1 MIPAVLSSVAL
12 FAAAALG
19 ASLADIDH
27 VVLFMQ
33 ENRAFDHYFGTLYG
47 VRGFADPNVQINA
60 DGRSAFYN
68 QVNASLSNATDYLLP
83 WYINAQGGDFL
94 NGTQCMDAGSNGFG
108 SNHAALGNGSND
120 LWALLNTPQSLAYF
134 KRQDIPIQFAITD
147 GWTVADMYQQ
157 GVVAS
162 TNPNRVLW
170 QSGSINVPG
179 GNVNSTRGPVLD
191 NNVTPGC
198 DHLSLENY
206 LTGANVPT
214 TQNVSCFPYNW
225 KTVPEYLEELN
236 IPWWVYQAYD
246 NFGDN
251 GLPSFERY
259 IWDSTNTANDT
270 VNDLIVRGM
279 TMDWTG
285 SGAWSGGLDHFK
297 ADAAAGTL
305 PAVSWIIGPAE
316 LSEHPPYT
324 PRQGAW
330 LQKEVINAV
339 QSSPKYNNTILLIS
353 FDETGGWAD
362 HVVPFHSPEGT
373 PGEWVNNP
381 FTNTSTFAGPGFRTP
396 FYAVS
401 PYSRGGNVFTE
412 PADHTSQILFVEK
425 FLAAKGINFKSA
437 EINTWRR
444 EHMSDLTAM
453 FDFSTPD
460 SSFYTLPEGEL
471 PYQDALTGLLFGA
484 ELCGAKYEGSINAEV
499 PYGMQN
505 ASTELAVEA
514 GFRPVRGSITEG
526 RYLVLESAS
535 LALADSNGA
544 LAVSSPQT
552 QKQNDPTQR
561 WVVHA
566 IDSTVASATLFK
578 LATPAGQYIT
588 SELGLTDVSSAATWN
603 VTHTASSVG
612 TYWVQETSSGMYLTL
627 TADKPVLGNDPA
639 PFKIYS
645 VTF

>member
-1 MIPAVLSSVAL
+1 MISFLLSIVAFFSV
-12 FAAAALG
+12 AALG

-47 VRGFADPNVQINA
+47 VRGFADPNAQINA
-60 DGRSAFYN
+60 NGRSVFYQ

-83 WYINAQGGDFL
+83 WYINAQGGEFL

-108 SNHAALGNGSND
+108 SNHAAFGNGSND
-120 LWALLNTPQSLAYF
+120 LWALQNTPQSLAYF

-147 GWTVADMYQQ
+147 AWTVGDMYQQ

-170 QSGSINVPG
+170 QSGSINIPG
-179 GNVNSTRGPVLD
+179 GNVNSTQGPVLD

-198 DHLSLENY
+198 DTLSLENY
-206 LTGANVPT
+206 LTGATVNT
-214 TQNVSCFPYNW
+214 YQNISCFPFDW
-225 KTVPEYLEELN
+225 RTVNEYLQDLN
-236 IPWWVYQAYD
+236 VSYWVYQACD

-251 GLPSFERY
+251 GLTSFARY
-259 IWDSTNTANDT
+259 IWDSSNTVNDT
-270 VNDLIVRGM
+270 VNDLVIRSM

-305 PAVSWIIGPAE
+305 PTVSWIIGPAE

-339 QSSPKYNNTILLIS
+339 QNSPKYNKTILIIS

-362 HVVPFHSPEGT
+362 HVIPFHSPEGT
-373 PGEWVNNP
+373 PGEWINNP
-381 FTNTSTFAGPGFRTP
+381 FTNTSTFSGPGFRLP
-396 FYAVS
+396 FYAIS

-412 PADHTSQILFVEK
+412 PADHTSQIMFVEK
-425 FLAAKGINFKSA
+425 FLAAKGIDFKSA

-453 FDFSTPD
+453 FDFSTIDP
-460 SSFYTLPEGEL
+460 SYYTLPEGET
-471 PYQDALTGLLFGA
+471 PYQDALTGLLYGA
-484 ELCGAKYEGSINAEV
+484 EFCEFKYAGSIHAQV
-499 PYGMQN
+499 PYGKQN
-505 ASTELAVEA
+505 ATIELAVEA
-514 GFRPVRGSITEG
+514 GFRSVRGSITEG
-526 RYLVLESAS
+526 RYLVFESAS
-535 LALADSNGA
+535 LALADCAGA
-544 LAVSSPQT
+544 LAVSSSQPRKQT
-552 QKQNDPTQR
+552 DPSQR
-561 WVVHA
+561 WIIHA
-566 IDSTVASATLFK
+566 IDSTMATATVFK
-578 LATPAGQYIT
+578 ISTPAGQYIT
-588 SELGLTDVSSAATWN
+588 SALGLTDVSRAGTWN
-603 VTHTASSVG
+603 ITHAAESVG
-612 TYWVQETSSGMYLTL
+612 TYWVQETGSGMYLTL
-627 TADKPVLGNDPA
+627 TDAEPVLGTDPA
-639 PFKIYS
+639 PFKLFS